1 VYGLLMMNLP
11 VAAVADPRSAAPGTA
26 GGSRFLENPDN
37 QRNRTLKRPKTVQ
50 FWFPNLW
57 LLGLQTQHVGA
68 WAVAFWI
75 NALA

>member
-1 VYGLLMMNLP
+1 MMYLP
-11 VAAVADPRSAAPGTA
+11 VAGIADPRSAAGTA

-57 LLGLQTQHVGA
+57 LLELQAQPIGGV

-75 NALA
+75 KALA